1 MERNVWQR
9 PCAIN
14 SCTWH
19 GSGSSSSLSVQAC
32 QAASLFSV
40 IIIFLLTATGT
51 ESGWFLFFFCFLFL
65 LLFFWV
71 LFLFVAAA
79 AASFGSGFLAEITT
93 DPSERESYKHRQ
105 TTVMR
110 VRCLANTY
118 DKDES
123 SLYAIFHL
131 CLGICR
137 KLFSELPRRRRRRR
151 RRPRPRPMFMFT
163 STGGHRK

>member
-1 MERNVWQR
+1 MAPGR
-9 PCAIN
+9 PRPRRRHRHRCLSRHARM
-14 SCTWH
+14 H
-19 GSGSSSSLSVQAC
+19 HYFLSSLYSCWLQPGRSRVV
-32 QAASLFSV
+32 S
-40 IIIFLLTATGT
+40 FLLFWFYFFNFSLGY
-51 ESGWFLFFFCFLFL
+51 FLFCCCCCCFLWLWF
-65 LLFFWV
+65 
-71 LFLFVAAA
+71 
-79 AASFGSGFLAEITT
+79 SRGNYKRTQ
-93 DPSERESYKHRQ
+93 RESYKHRQ

-123 SLYAIFHL
+123 SLYAIFYL

-151 RRPRPRPMFMFT
+151 RRPRPSPRPMFMFT